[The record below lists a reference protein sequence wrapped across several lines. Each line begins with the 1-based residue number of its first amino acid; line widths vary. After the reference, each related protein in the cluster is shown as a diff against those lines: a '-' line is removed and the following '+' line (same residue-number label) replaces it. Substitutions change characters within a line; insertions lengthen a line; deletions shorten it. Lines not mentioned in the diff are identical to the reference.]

1 MDRSK
6 NILVAESILH
16 NDNEYIN
23 PLERIENAAK
33 TLGPTS
39 FKLWAWLSAQPIGTK
54 IPQSATF
61 FYNAVG
67 ISRNSYIKA
76 LEELEQQNYFEE
88 IEQAILFYV

>member
-6 NILVAESILH
+6 NIIIAESIIH
-16 NDNEYIN
+16 NEYEYIN

-39 FKLWAWLSAQPIGTK
+39 FKLWSWLSAQPIGTK
-54 IPQSATF
+54 VPQSATF
-61 FYNAVG
+61 FYNVIG

-76 LEELEQQNYFEE
+76 IEELEAECYFEE

>member
-6 NILVAESILH
+6 IIIVAESVLH
-16 NDNEYIN
+16 NDSEYIE

-54 IPQSATF
+54 VAQSATF
-61 FYNAVG
+61 FNNVIG
-67 ISRNSYIKA
+67 ISRNSWLKA
-76 LEELEQQNYFEE
+76 LEELEQESYFEE
-88 IEQAILFYV
+88 VEQAILFYV

>member
-6 NILVAESILH
+6 NILVVESVLH
-16 NDNEYIN
+16 NESEYIN
-23 PLERIENAAK
+23 PVERIENAAK

-39 FKLWAWLSAQPIGTK
+39 FKVWAWLSAQSIGTK
-54 IPQSATF
+54 VPQSATF
-61 FYNAVG
+61 FYNTVG